1 MLVQIRCLWVIA
13 LILFHHYSFSQID
26 NLPRG
31 ENGLISFEEVIEL
44 KHLKKETLFDNA
56 QRFLSGIKEV
66 NQKKKINNLV
76 VADSILKASTKGSF
90 LVYNI
95 KSPTGEI
102 KYQVRVQVKD
112 FKYRYQFTNFVFYPY
127 NRDRYGKFKINKW
140 KCKPLEDPLYPGDQ
154 QKWNKHKTS
163 TNERVNELIAD
174 LAISMLE
181 WPHTKKKKTKKKKV
195 EW

>member
-31 ENGLISFEEVIEL
+31 ENGLISFEEVNEL
-44 KHLKKETLFDNA
+44 KHLKKEALFDNA

-66 NQKKKINNLV
+66 DQKKKINNLV
-76 VADSILKASTKGSF
+76 VVDSIMKAGTKGSF

-95 KSPTGEI
+95 KSPAGEI
-102 KYQVRVQVKD
+102 KYDVNVQVKD
-112 FKYRYQFTNFVFYPY
+112 NKYRYQFTNFVFYPY
-127 NRDRYGKFKINKW
+127 GRDRYGKFKINKW
-140 KCKPLEDPLYPGDQ
+140 KSKPLEDLFYSGDQ
-154 QKWNKHKTS
+154 IKWDKHKTS
-163 TNERVNELIAD
+163 TNNKVNKLIAN

-181 WPHTKKKKTKKKKV
+181 LPHTEKKKKKKI